1 MFKKARPRGMRC
13 GLEIGGAIFYFI
25 NSQREPAV
33 HFIFTHTTALRKLF
47 PCPSQASSFFS
58 DRKSTGTKVGASIA
72 FADKKSTPPIILEL
86 QAKNKS
92 PSADQAA
99 GKPDPVEW
107 CAFTGCSIH
116 KKEGKIRGAL
126 ERGGVLLFIN

>member
-92 PSADQAA
+92 PSADQTRGFDPSGLTRLYA
-99 GKPDPVEW
+99 GREQSTLDV
-107 CAFTGCSIH
+107 
-116 KKEGKIRGAL
+116 
-126 ERGGVLLFIN
+126 VLPNKTTSA